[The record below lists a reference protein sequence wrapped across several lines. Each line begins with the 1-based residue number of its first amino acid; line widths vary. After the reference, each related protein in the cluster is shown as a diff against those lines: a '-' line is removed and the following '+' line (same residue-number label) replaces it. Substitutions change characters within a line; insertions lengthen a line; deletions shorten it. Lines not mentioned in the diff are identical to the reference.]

1 MLNYKKYIFG
11 SGGALILYFVFC
23 YAFKKQP
30 DAIIGGL
37 LAGVIVIIMS
47 SLDLKHI
54 KKDFNIMKE
63 QVNEFK
69 STQNV
74 EKFIKS
80 QIELMGSTKNNSI
93 KNILKLNIASAYAE
107 QFDKINAKKFLDM
120 VDLDEFDKKN
130 FYNAVLNK
138 IFLLYQIG
146 ENEEAHKLYD
156 ETFSSGYK
164 AGGILYEVVKILRY
178 NISSKNGIKE
188 LSELKIKEGSETYR
202 DIIRLAKEIISRNIK
217 EV

>member
-47 SLDLKHI
+47 GFDLKHI

-69 STQNV
+69 STLNA

-80 QIELMGSTKNNSI
+80 QIELMESTKNDSI

-107 QFDKINAKKFLDM
+107 QSDKINAKKFLDM

-146 ENEEAHKLYD
+146 ENDEAHKLYD

-164 AGGILYEVVKILRY
+164 ESGILYEVVKILRY
-178 NISSKNGIKE
+178 NISNKNGIKE
-188 LSELKIKEGSETYR
+188 LSELNIKDGAETYR
-202 DIIRLAKEIISRNIK
+202 DIIKLAKEIISRNIE